1 MIEIVDIEPKL
12 YNQVYNIQAI
22 AMPENDVMDKALF
35 MSEFG
40 AVSRKYFVALENETA
55 IGYIGLFSMD
65 TDYNIISFAVL
76 PEYQRSGVGSALL
89 ERAIKFAKD
98 SSKKTMSLEVDVN
111 NEQAISFYKN
121 HGFFVTNIRKNYYK
135 NSDAMVM
142 FLNL

>member
-76 PEYQRSGVGSALL
+76 PKYQHSGVGSALL
-89 ERAIKFAKD
+89 
-98 SSKKTMSLEVDVN
+98 
-111 NEQAISFYKN
+111 
-121 HGFFVTNIRKNYYK
+121 
-135 NSDAMVM
+135 
-142 FLNL
+142 

>member
-1 MIEIVDIEPKL
+1 MIKIVDIEPKL
-12 YNQVYNIQAI
+12 YNQIYKIQEI

-40 AVSRKYFVALENETA
+40 AMSRKYFVAMEEETP

-76 PEYQRSGVGSALL
+76 PECQCNGVGNALL
-89 ERAIKFAKD
+89 EHAIKFAKN
-98 SSKKTMSLEVDVN
+98 SGKKTMSLEVDVN
-111 NEQAISFYKN
+111 NKKAISFYKK